1 LKPEFMVDSLFRPD
15 ERFGNSPPQDSIDE
29 GRTRLGLFVE
39 SPSLPDGAPQ
49 PSLLDQQGAMPNS
62 PSAGKRLRQ
71 SIKRRKHNR
80 ITKKVIKTSMKKTLQ
95 SVSEH
100 NLEKAETDFRAA
112 VAKIDKAGSRRVLH
126 PNTAAR
132 RKSKLARAFAAAKAK
147 ES

>member
-1 LKPEFMVDSLFRPD
+1 MVGHGSICLWKARVSLTAR
-15 ERFGNSPPQDSIDE
+15 
-29 GRTRLGLFVE
+29 
-39 SPSLPDGAPQ
+39 PQ
-49 PSLLDQQGAMPNS
+49 PSLLDHQGAMPNS

-100 NLEKAETDFRAA
+100 NLETAEVDFRAA

-132 RKSKLARAFAAAKAK
+132 RKRKLARAFAAAKPK
-147 ES
+147 

>member
-1 LKPEFMVDSLFRPD
+1 MVGHRSVCLWKARVSVAA
-15 ERFGNSPPQDSIDE
+15 R
-29 GRTRLGLFVE
+29 
-39 SPSLPDGAPQ
+39 PQ
-49 PSLLDQQGAMPNS
+49 PSLLDHEGAMPNS

-80 ITKKVIKTSMKKTLQ
+80 ITRKVIKTSMKKTLE
-95 SVSEH
+95 SVSKH

-132 RKSKLARAFAAAKAK
+132 RKSKLARACAAAQTKAK
-147 ES
+147 GS

>member
-1 LKPEFMVDSLFRPD
+1 MVGHRSVCLWKVRVSLAP
-15 ERFGNSPPQDSIDE
+15 
-29 GRTRLGLFVE
+29 RT
-39 SPSLPDGAPQ
+39 Q
-49 PSLLDQQGAMPNS
+49 PSLLDQSGAMPNS

-71 SIKRRKHNR
+71 SVKRRKHNR
-80 ITKKVIKTSMKKTLQ
+80 ITKKVIKTSMKKTLE

-132 RKSKLARAFAAAKAK
+132 RKSKLARAFAAAQAKAK

>member
-1 LKPEFMVDSLFRPD
+1 MVGHRSVCFWKARVSVAA
-15 ERFGNSPPQDSIDE
+15 R
-29 GRTRLGLFVE
+29 
-39 SPSLPDGAPQ
+39 PQ
-49 PSLLDQQGAMPNS
+49 PSLLDHEGAMPNS

-80 ITKKVIKTSMKKTLQ
+80 ITRKVIKTSMKKTLE

-132 RKSKLARAFAAAKAK
+132 RKRKLARACAAAQAKAK
-147 ES
+147 GS